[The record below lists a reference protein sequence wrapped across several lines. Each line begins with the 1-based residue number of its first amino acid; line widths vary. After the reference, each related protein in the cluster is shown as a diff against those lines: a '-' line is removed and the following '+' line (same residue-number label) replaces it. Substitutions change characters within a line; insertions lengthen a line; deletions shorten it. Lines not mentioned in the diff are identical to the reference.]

1 MKNKGL
7 RSISFLVL
15 FAIAMYF
22 ERASITRF
30 VLLVGLG
37 SILLIMPYVRSH
49 KYPSLFMVD
58 IGVLIA
64 LNMNSKYVVSPIFML
79 LFGYVLLDMMLLL
92 KKPFHV
98 MYGSF
103 ALLALAFVL
112 SRRFVYELHYQAVTE
127 VLFTI
132 LVFVVFSILLYY
144 VRSYREAKDELEV
157 ANEQM
162 MNHYTALRHSE
173 QALRVAKE
181 EVERLARVEE
191 RAALARN
198 LHDTV
203 GHELTGLI
211 MSIEMLKLKPE
222 ASEVKEALTETA
234 KQTRE
239 ILSTLR
245 KSVSE
250 SVAEDDVFYRLSEA
264 IDKFK
269 KQTGVNVHC
278 HFEMSFDKLSKA
290 VAMCAYRTF
299 LESLTNTAKHS
310 NAKDVWLSIQWLSD
324 KEILIKCIDNGKTD
338 GDFNV
343 GHGLK
348 FMKERVWALGGE
360 IDFQKDK
367 AGFSCVVK
375 LPIG

>member
-7 RSISFLVL
+7 RSTSFMVL

-22 ERASITRF
+22 ERASTSRF
-30 VLLVGLG
+30 LLLVGLG
-37 SILLIMPYVRSH
+37 AALMMMPYVRSY
-49 KYPSLFMVD
+49 KYPSVFLVD
-58 IGVLIA
+58 ISILIA
-64 LNMNSKYVVSPIFML
+64 LNLNSKYVVSPIFLL
-79 LFGYVLLDMMLLL
+79 LFGYVLLDIMILL

-98 MYGSF
+98 MYSSF
-103 ALLALAFVL
+103 ALMALTFVL
-112 SRRFVYELHYQAVTE
+112 SRRFVYEFHYQAVTE
-127 VLFTI
+127 VLFTL

-162 MNHYTALRHSE
+162 LSHYTALRHSE
-173 QALRVAKE
+173 QALRTAKE

-191 RAALARN
+191 RAYLARN

-203 GHELTGLI
+203 GHDLTGLI
-211 MSIEMLKLKPE
+211 MAIEMLKLKPE
-222 ASEVKEALTETA
+222 ASPLKASLGETA
-234 KQTRE
+234 TQARE

-250 SVAEDDVFYRLSEA
+250 SVEDDDVFYRLSEA
-264 IDKFK
+264 IEKFK
-269 KQTGVNVHC
+269 KQTGMTVHC
-278 HFEMSFDKLSKA
+278 HFEMSFNKLSKS

-324 KEILIKCIDNGKTD
+324 KEILIKSIDNGKTD

-360 IDFQKDK
+360 IDFQKDE

-375 LPIG
+375 LPIE